1 MNHKAALLAA
11 LPLEFARFLADS
23 KLEPDNLTPV
33 ERMTFQAGFF
43 LGADWMVRYIEQERA
58 RRERV

>member
-1 MNHKAALLAA
+1 MNHKSALLAA

-23 KLEPDNLTPV
+23 KLELEN
-33 ERMTFQAGFF
+33 MTESEKMCFQAGFVF
-43 LGADWMVRYIEQERA
+43 GADWLTRYVQQERA